1 LTAVALET
9 SSRRPSVA
17 VSAAALVRER
27 ALAAER
33 AHASDLLP
41 ALDLL
46 LNELGVPPS
55 AIEQVIVGTGPGS
68 YTGLRAGIATALGLA
83 RASGA
88 ALRGV
93 PSLEALAWGELA
105 PGEACSVLLDA
116 RAGELYFAS
125 YRREADEVTA
135 LQAPRVVPVAEMDAV
150 LERGATLFADEGA
163 AALVRAAGRG
173 DVNLVEGIVP
183 RARALLELG
192 LRQLARHGPQDPRE
206 IEPLYLRAFAAR
218 ARRR

>member
-9 SSRRPSVA
+9 SSRTPSIA
-17 VSAAALVRER
+17 VSAGESLRER
-27 ALAAER
+27 ALSAQR

-41 ALDLL
+41 ALDALL
-46 LNELGVPPS
+46 GELGVRPS
-55 AIEQVIVGTGPGS
+55 SIEQVVVGTGPGS

-105 PGEACSVLLDA
+105 PGEACSVVLDA

-125 YRREADEVTA
+125 YRREAGEVTA
-135 LQAPRVVPVAEMDAV
+135 LQAPRVVAASEIESLFEAGIP
-150 LERGATLFADEGA
+150 LFADEGA
-163 AALVRAAGRG
+163 AALVRAAGRD
-173 DVNLVEGIVP
+173 DVRLVEGIVP
-183 RARALLELG
+183 RAQALLELG
-192 LRQLARHGPQDPRE
+192 RLQLARHGPQEPRE

-218 ARRR
+218 QRRR